1 MDTKNLPMPIVIFV
15 DRAKTF
21 TLIATATDASDFLF
35 DNWINNDSKQ
45 WTDAMS
51 QCAGVGTG
59 KTSIEDASVAF
70 ILAVEAAGMRVD
82 PTIAFY
88 GH

>member
-1 MDTKNLPMPIVIFV
+1 MDTKNLPIPIVIFA

-21 TLIATATDASDFLF
+21 TLVTTVADASDFLF
-35 DNWINNDSKQ
+35 DNWSGNDSQQ
-45 WTDAMS
+45 WTDAMKL
-51 QCAGVGTG
+51 CAGVDMGMT
-59 KTSIEDASVAF
+59 TSEDACVAF

-82 PTIAFY
+82 PTVSFY